1 MLTPTPRPGIPFS
14 PGVSRLRDARGFSLI
29 EVVIA
34 IGILAFS
41 AMVILG
47 LLPTGLTSF
56 QRSSQSTVAARLATE
71 VQSELQ
77 QVGLTNFVT
86 DTTFFDA
93 DGQQTNA
100 PASVYVVYRTVVTNA
115 ALSGSSI
122 PTLARVIVQVV
133 KNPGNSRTLTRSTAT
148 SPVTIPAGMDERTFQ
163 FHVSQ

>member
-1 MLTPTPRPGIPFS
+1 MLTATPRLGIPCS
-14 PGVSRLRDARGFSLI
+14 PGVSRLRDVRAFSLI

-41 AMVILG
+41 AVVILG

-86 DTTFFDA
+86 TNTCFDA
-93 DGQQTNA
+93 DGQLTNTTA
-100 PASVYVVYRTVVTNA
+100 AVYVVYRTVVTNT

-133 KNPGNSRTLTRSTAT
+133 KNPGSSRNLTRSTAT